1 MKIKPKRPLYIGLCG
16 PKKLGCRAMETFLE
30 VYNKGSKGPFRNFQ
44 KGQKLPKGVF
54 SKEKGKDS

>member
-1 MKIKPKRPLYIGLCG
+1 
-16 PKKLGCRAMETFLE
+16 METFLE